1 MARQKSS
8 TPTRHQKAREKTKQE
23 TYDAL
28 VNAATRLFGTQGLDV
43 SLDEVCA
50 EAGYT
55 RGAFYVHFKD
65 RDELTLAV
73 MERVGEK
80 ALNHLLEP
88 SGSEGNFSV
97 LVSSFM
103 VSLASGKYPLSKAGG
118 IRPYQLLDAC
128 ARSGV
133 VRKKYISLCQ
143 RAADRLAERIR
154 RAQTDGQLRPD
165 VPAEQ
170 LAFLLL
176 VIVIGIHTLYDLE
189 YPLNL
194 GTNAASLGRLL
205 APKRD

>member
-1 MARQKSS
+1 MARQTKAP
-8 TPTRHQKAREKTKQE
+8 PTRHQKAREQSKQE

-28 VNAATRLFGTQGLDV
+28 VDAATKLFGTQGLDV
-43 SLDEVCA
+43 SLEEVCA
-50 EAGYT
+50 TAGYT

-73 MERVGEK
+73 MERIGERV
-80 ALNHLLEP
+80 LHQLLEP

-97 LVSSFM
+97 LVTAFM
-103 VSLASGKYPLSKAGG
+103 QSLISGKYPLSKAGG
-118 IRPYQLLDAC
+118 VRPYQLLDAC
-128 ARSGV
+128 ARSGAI
-133 VRKKYISLCQ
+133 RKKYISLCQ
-143 RAADRLAERIR
+143 RAAERLAERIR
-154 RAQTDGQLRPD
+154 RAQSEGQLRTD

-176 VIVIGIHTLYDLE
+176 VVVIGLHTLYDLE

-205 APKRD
+205 APKRA